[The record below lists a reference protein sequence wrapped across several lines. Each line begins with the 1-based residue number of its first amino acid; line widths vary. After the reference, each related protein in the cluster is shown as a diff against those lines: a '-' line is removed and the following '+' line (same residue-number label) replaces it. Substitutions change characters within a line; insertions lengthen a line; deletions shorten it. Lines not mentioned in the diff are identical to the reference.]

1 MTNRQALSIS
11 LEDTPA
17 LDDVRFVQQGLQT
30 YNLLYAPDDGYKPLT
45 LFLRSVDGTIFGGL
59 LGETYWGWLHISI
72 LWLDETARRQGYG
85 ERLLALAEQEA
96 VRRGCHAAHLDT
108 MSFQALP
115 FYEKNGY
122 TVFGVLNDLPVGHS
136 RYFMK
141 KALGA

>member
-17 LDDVRFVQQGLQT
+17 PEDMHLVQQGLRT
-30 YNLLYAPDDGYKPLT
+30 YNLLYAPDDGHKPLT
-45 LFLRSVDGTIFGGL
+45 FFLRSADGTIFGGL
-59 LGETYWGWLHISI
+59 LGETYWGWLHVSI
-72 LWLDETARRQGYG
+72 LWLHETARRQGYG

-136 RYFMK
+136 RYFLK
-141 KALGA
+141 KAL